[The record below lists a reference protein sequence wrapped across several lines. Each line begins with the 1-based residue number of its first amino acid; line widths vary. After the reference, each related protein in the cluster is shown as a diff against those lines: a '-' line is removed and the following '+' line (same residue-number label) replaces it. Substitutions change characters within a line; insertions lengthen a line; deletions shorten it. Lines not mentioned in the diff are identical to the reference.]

1 MPIVDVRM
9 HQRCIHTLDKILSKV
24 KTYYESQD
32 PSIKV
37 SYSYNAVKQMG
48 GGSYHYLRDGYVIFY
63 MEVAAGDAMGIRRQ
77 TYALPLKSTNI
88 SNVRANARGILIQND
103 NDFVTISGLNN
114 NEQVIIYDISGSQL
128 AAAKAVNGIATFGIN
143 KADKVVVVKIGND
156 SIKVQL

>member
-63 MEVAAGDAMGIRRQ
+63 MEVAAGDAMEIRRQ

-88 SNVRANARGILIQND
+88 SYFIEEFSYVDSLIK
-103 NDFVTISGLNN
+103 DFCNMRCLQSIHIKNYLGVVETPMSMADFIRENLFPP
-114 NEQVIIYDISGSQL
+114 NEKTSPPEI
-128 AAAKAVNGIATFGIN
+128 TRR
-143 KADKVVVVKIGND
+143 
-156 SIKVQL
+156 